1 MYIAELK
8 GKIPSNFEKMEDILT
23 SNVFSFFKYS
33 KRTIYLKAL
42 LDKLNFPNKLNIAV
56 SDKELNEAE
65 FIFWPTYEDG
75 TEPDLV
81 ILVGDYYLLFEAK
94 YFSDFGKK
102 TLTAE
107 YQLVR
112 EATEGL
118 KAAELKY
125 FSDFEKETITLKKQ
139 LVEEATEGLKA
150 AKNIGKHFF
159 IIAITADY
167 FKPNK
172 FEVIENFKEHFTW
185 INWQTI
191 TELLLSLIE
200 EKQESLPDLFF
211 ANDLYQ
217 LLDKKRLRAFRNFDV
232 LAGIFTGSE
241 IENIFFSPETTKYRE
256 DFVGFLK
263 AFSNFPIISEAPKY
277 LFFGSYI

>member
-33 KRTIYLKAL
+33 KRTIYLKSL
-42 LDKLNFPNKLNIAV
+42 LNKLDIAA
-56 SDKELNEAE
+56 SDYELNEAE

-81 ILVGDYYLLFEAK
+81 ILVGDYYLLFESK
-94 YFSDFGKK
+94 YFADFGKK
-102 TLTAE
+102 TLTLDD
-107 YQLVR
+107 QLVR
-112 EATEGL
+112 ESREGL
-118 KAAELKY
+118 KEAKNIGGNL
-125 FSDFEKETITLKKQ
+125 DDQ
-139 LVEEATEGLKA
+139 LVRESREGLKE
-150 AKNIGKHFF
+150 AKNIGKHFY

-167 FKPNK
+167 YYKPGR
-172 FEVIENFKEHFTW
+172 FEVVKDFQKYFKW

-200 EKQESLPDLFF
+200 EKQEGVPDLLF

-217 LLDKKRLRAFRNFDV
+217 LLDKKKLRAFRSFDV
-232 LAGIFTGSE
+232 LAGVFISRA
-241 IENIFFSPETTKYRE
+241 IENIFFSPETAKYRG

-263 AFSNFPIISEAPKY
+263 IFLNFPIIKEAP
-277 LFFGSYI
+277 SYIFFNSHT

>member
-33 KRTIYLKAL
+33 KRTIYLKSFL
-42 LDKLNFPNKLNIAV
+42 NKLNIDA

-81 ILVGDYYLLFEAK
+81 ILVGDYYLLFESK
-94 YFSDFGKK
+94 YFADFGKE
-102 TLTAE
+102 TLTLE
-107 YQLVR
+107 DQLVR
-112 EATEGL
+112 EA
-118 KAAELKY
+118 
-125 FSDFEKETITLKKQ
+125 I
-139 LVEEATEGLKA
+139 EGLKA

-167 FKPNK
+167 YFKHDR
-172 FEVIENFKEHFTW
+172 FEVIKDFKEYFKW

-200 EKQESLPDLFF
+200 EKQESLSDLLF

-217 LLDKKRLRAFRNFDV
+217 LLDKKKLRAFRSFDV
-232 LAGIFTGSE
+232 LAGIFVGRA
-241 IENIFFSPETTKYRE
+241 IENLFFSPATAKYRG

-263 AFSNFPIISEAPKY
+263 TFSNFPIIKAAPKY
-277 LFFGSYI
+277 IFFSSYI

>member
-33 KRTIYLKAL
+33 DRTIFLKSFL
-42 LDKLNFPNKLNIAV
+42 NKLNIQAN
-56 SDKELNEAE
+56 DRELNETE
-65 FIFWPTYEDG
+65 FIFWPIYEDG

-81 ILVGDYYLLFEAK
+81 MLVGDYYLLFESK

-102 TLTAE
+102 TFTLEDQLEKEALD

-112 EATEGL
+112 ETVEG
-118 KAAELKY
+118 
-125 FSDFEKETITLKKQ
+125 S
-139 LVEEATEGLKA
+139 KA
-150 AKNIGKHFF
+150 AKEIGKHFF

-167 FKPNK
+167 YFKPER
-172 FEVIENFKEHFTW
+172 FEFKDDVKEDVKKAFNRYFKW
-185 INWQTI
+185 INWHTI

-200 EKQESLPDLFF
+200 EQPKSLPNLLF

-217 LLDKKRLRAFRNFDV
+217 LLDKKKLRAFRNFDV
-232 LAGIFTGSE
+232 LAGIFNSRA
-241 IENIFFSPETTKYRE
+241 IENIFFLSGTAKYKG
-256 DFVGFLK
+256 DFLGFLK
-263 AFSNFPIISEAPKY
+263 AFLNFPIIKEAPQY
-277 LFFGSYI
+277 VFFNSYIKK

>member
-33 KRTIYLKAL
+33 KRTIYLKSL
-42 LDKLNFPNKLNIAV
+42 LNKLNIDA
-56 SDKELNEAE
+56 SDKGLDEAE

-81 ILVGDYYLLFEAK
+81 ILVGDYYLLFESK

-102 TLTAE
+102 TLTLE
-107 YQLVR
+107 QQLVR
-112 EATEGL
+112 EAKEGL
-118 KAAELKY
+118 KA
-125 FSDFEKETITLKKQ
+125 
-139 LVEEATEGLKA
+139 ATEGLKA
-150 AKNIGKHFF
+150 AKKIGKHFF
-159 IIAITADY
+159 IIVITADY
-167 FKPNK
+167 YYKPDR
-172 FEVIENFKEHFTW
+172 FEVIKDFKRHFRW

-200 EKQESLPDLFF
+200 EKQESLPDLLF

-217 LLDKKRLRAFRNFDV
+217 LLDKKKLRAFRSFDV
-232 LAGIFTGSE
+232 LTGIFTCRTL
-241 IENIFFSPETTKYRE
+241 ENLFFSPETSKYRG

-263 AFSNFPIISEAPKY
+263 AFSNFPIIKDTPKAI
-277 LFFGSYI
+277 FFNSYI

>member
-33 KRTIYLKAL
+33 KRTIYLKSFL
-42 LDKLNFPNKLNIAV
+42 NKLNIDAN
-56 SDKELNEAE
+56 DRELNEAE

-81 ILVGDYYLLFEAK
+81 ILVGDYYLLFESK

-102 TLTAE
+102 TLTLEDQLARE
-107 YQLVR
+107 ALDYQLVR
-112 EATEGL
+112 EATEGP
-118 KAAELKY
+118 
-125 FSDFEKETITLKKQ
+125 
-139 LVEEATEGLKA
+139 KA
-150 AKNIGKHFF
+150 AKEIGKRFF

-167 FKPNK
+167 YFKPER
-172 FEVIENFKEHFTW
+172 FEFKEDVKKDFKEDFKRYFKW

-200 EKQESLPDLFF
+200 EKQESLPDLLF

-217 LLDKKRLRAFRNFDV
+217 LLDKKKLRAFRNFDV
-232 LAGIFTGSE
+232 LAGIFAGRA
-241 IENIFFSPETTKYRE
+241 IENIFFSPETAKYRE
-256 DFVGFLK
+256 DFIGFLK
-263 AFSNFPIISEAPKY
+263 AFLNFPTIKEAPKY
-277 LFFGSYI
+277 IFFSSYIQK